1 MLLSVLYYC
10 KLVIFE
16 FYTVK
21 GKHLQMSIWGPEDC
35 DEHFSPFY
43 AILSNK
49 KITQY
54 ISKSA
59 AVDGTSSSALFG
71 QLFVSTVT

>member
-35 DEHFSPFY
+35 DEHFSPFH

-49 KITQY
+49 KLPN
-54 ISKSA
+54 ISQN
-59 AVDGTSSSALFG
+59 L
-71 QLFVSTVT
+71 QP